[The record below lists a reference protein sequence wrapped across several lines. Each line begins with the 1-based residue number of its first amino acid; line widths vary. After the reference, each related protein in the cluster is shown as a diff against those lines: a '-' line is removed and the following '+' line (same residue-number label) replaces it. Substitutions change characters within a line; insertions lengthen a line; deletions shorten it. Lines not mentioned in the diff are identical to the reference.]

1 MSTNLGRS
9 ALSPVVL
16 LRTVFAQIVL
26 KYFQDLREVSPS
38 KANAEMLVAVIEQR
52 AGQQKYAGELEDF
65 RTEAIC
71 SSVL

>member
-26 KYFQDLREVSPS
+26 KYFQDLRQISPS
-38 KANAEMLVAVIEQR
+38 QADTEMLVAMIEQR
-52 AGQQKYAGELEDF
+52 AGKQKYAGALEDF
-65 RTEAIC
+65 STEALC